1 MFPRASG
8 HRVQLHVLSALS
20 AVCTQL
26 ANQVLAHTSRAF
38 AVYIHDALASAK
50 LQKTLLHCMLVVVH
64 QHEWLPVPADA
75 NR

>member
-1 MFPRASG
+1 VLPPASST
-8 HRVQLHVLSALS
+8 RTQLCVLSALS

-38 AVYIHDALASAK
+38 AVYIHDALSGAK

-64 QHEWLPVPADA
+64 QHEWLPVPADV